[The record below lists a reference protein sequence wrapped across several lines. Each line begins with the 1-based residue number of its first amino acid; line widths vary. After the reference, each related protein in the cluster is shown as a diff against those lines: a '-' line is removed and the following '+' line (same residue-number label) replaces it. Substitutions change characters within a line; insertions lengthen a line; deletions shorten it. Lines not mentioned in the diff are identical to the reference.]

1 MFPLINHPACTG
13 EPSVA
18 FTRRSCEAVCMAK
31 RYGSL
36 DFIAPK
42 TTATIPLTKS
52 TINSNTPRTA
62 VTIIHTTWFLAR
74 EPGGARG
81 AGDKTDG
88 GGGGGGSE
96 SMRPFY

>member
-13 EPSVA
+13 EPSLA

-42 TTATIPLTKS
+42 TTATIPLTRS
-52 TINSNTPRTA
+52 TMNSNTAETA
-62 VTIIHTTWFLAR
+62 ATVIHTTCFLAL
-74 EPGGARG
+74 EPGGAGG
-81 AGDKTDG
+81 AEMG
-88 GGGGGGSE
+88 GGGGMEPE
-96 SMRPFY
+96 SIRPFY